1 MKNHKSLVL
10 SGGGAKGA
18 FQVGVISKLAEL
30 NYSFDSFAGVSVGAI
45 NAAFL
50 AQFDDFKEG
59 AEKLEELWL
68 SFETKDVY
76 KKWFLWPLSVLW
88 KPSIYNS
95 APLLKMLEKHL
106 TGDYRRPVVVGT
118 VDLETGMYL
127 RLTAPTPEDV
137 HASAAFPA
145 FLNGSNGMIDGGL
158 KNITPLGDAIKLF
171 DCDEAV
177 VIMAQAHGITPV
189 EKGWRD
195 SIKAY
200 DVALR
205 SIDIMISEIME
216 NDIKIAS
223 MYNKMTYTNSTD
235 KKYVSLEVH
244 RPDSYLDFDA
254 LKFDPQNIKKMI
266 DIGKDYVERT
276 IQEKSLNKL
285 TEITERY
292 GGYDNI

>member
-68 SFETKDVY
+68 SFSTKDVY
-76 KKWFLWPLSVLW
+76 KKWVLWPLSVLW

-95 APLLKMLEKHL
+95 DPLLKMLKKRL
-106 TGDYRRPVVVGT
+106 TGDYKRPVVVGA
-118 VDLETGMYL
+118 VDLESGQYL
-127 RLTAPTPEDV
+127 RLKQPTPEEV

-145 FLNGSNGMIDGGL
+145 FMNGNNGMIDGGL

-171 DCDEAV
+171 KCDVAF
-177 VIMAQAHGITPV
+177 VIMAQSEGITPV
-189 EKGWRD
+189 GQGW
-195 SIKAY
+195 SNSLKAY
-200 DVALR
+200 NVALR

-216 NDIKIAS
+216 NDVKIAEL
-223 MYNKMTYTNSTD
+223 YNKLSYHTSITD
-235 KKYVSLEVH
+235 KRFIELNVH
-244 RPDSYLDFDA
+244 RPDRYLDYDA
-254 LKFDPQNIKKMI
+254 LEFDPQNIKEMI
-266 DIGKDYVERT
+266 EIGKDYFSRFLRNE
-276 IQEKSLNKL
+276 QMQNLNKL
-285 TEITERY
+285 T
-292 GGYDNI
+292 GYKNE